1 MMRAVNKIKSLKGSI
16 QTRSFSTAP
25 PNNPRSN
32 NTILWLGSASVVG
45 GVLFSAYKLETDP
58 QVAADW
64 KGTPG
69 IEYLDPVRAIFK

>member
-1 MMRAVNKIKSLKGSI
+1 MRTVNKIKTIQGSLRR
-16 QTRSFSTAP
+16 RSFSTAP
-25 PNNPRSN
+25 NNNPRSN
-32 NTILWLGSASVVG
+32 NTMLWVGSAAVVG

-69 IEYLDPVRAIFK
+69 IEYLDPVRAMFK

>member
-1 MMRAVNKIKSLKGSI
+1 MIRAVNKIKMIKVPVQS
-16 QTRSFSTAP
+16 RSFSGAP
-25 PNNPRSN
+25 ANNPRSN
-32 NTILWLGSASVVG
+32 NTIYWAGGAAVVG